1 MLTIILIL
9 LLSYLVGSI
18 PTAIIVS
25 KLVAGIDIRN
35 YGSGN
40 AGGTNVFRVLGWKY
54 GTLVML
60 VDAFKGVVAV
70 VFIARLFFLTE
81 MPFDNPTPFDDFT
94 FVQLLAGISAVI
106 GHVFTVFAGF
116 RGGKGMATAVGMAAS
131 LMTIDVLIAAG
142 IFILMLIKF
151 RYVSLGSISAAVALP
166 IILFIRENLFHVHIQ
181 GYTTLISFSIFIA
194 IFIIYT
200 HRYNIKRIIEGT
212 ENRVKRIPLIHK
224 KSE

>member
-9 LLSYLVGSI
+9 FLSYLVGAI

-25 KLVAGIDIRN
+25 KLAAGIDIRN

-54 GTLVML
+54 GILVL
-60 VDAFKGVVAV
+60 LLDAFKGVIAV
-70 VFIARLFFLTE
+70 VFIARLFFFTQ

-94 FVQLLAGISAVI
+94 FVQLLAGIFAVL

-200 HRYNIKRIIEGT
+200 HRSNIKRLIEGT
-212 ENRVKRIPLIHK
+212 ESRIKRIPLIQK